1 MQTHQQG
8 AAVITAMF
16 IVVLSTLVISP
27 LVWTLFA
34 SAKSIQ
40 VFSTLTQ
47 ANQIAISGIDWVRVI
62 LREDARSST
71 TDHLNELWALPLA
84 DTTLNESLMRDTERI
99 GNIQD
104 RNVTL
109 HGQVL
114 DAQARFNLRNLGM
127 DAENQK
133 EWLKAFDRLT
143 NLLDINQE
151 QKSRMILALNELFPK
166 SDSDNEEN
174 KDNNN
179 LTETILRPIVPLDWH
194 SFCKQYQL
202 SEDTFKKLSSFV
214 TILPNETTVN
224 LNTAD
229 KEVIFSV
236 LLNISKGQVQQIME
250 NRLRVT
256 FNDLN
261 DVRTLVPPSVE
272 INETLVD
279 VKTNFFL
286 VQGEVNIDNSEIS
299 SSALLERNDDRV
311 FIIWR
316 KN

>member
-1 MQTHQQG
+1 MQTQQEG

>member
-40 VFSTLTQ
+40 VFSALTQ
-47 ANQIAISGIDWVRVI
+47 AIQIAISGIDWVRVI